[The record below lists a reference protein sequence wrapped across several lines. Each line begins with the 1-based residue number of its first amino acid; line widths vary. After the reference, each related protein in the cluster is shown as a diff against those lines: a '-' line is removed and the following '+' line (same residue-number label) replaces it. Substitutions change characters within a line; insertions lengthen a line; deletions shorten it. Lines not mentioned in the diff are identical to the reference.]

1 LGRFLDENLLVV
13 NTVLNTISPFLAERK
28 KFAKCKLSAEKTG
41 VAENNKTKPCKRSAA
56 PASFGIFGESQ
67 FFSGGNYSFCK
78 IL

>member
-1 LGRFLDENLLVV
+1 MTKCAIATPPLSRGTQEVCKI
-13 NTVLNTISPFLAERK
+13 TIN
-28 KFAKCKLSAEKTG
+28 AEKTG